1 MDPHYNC
8 KGIFISTII
17 CNSPYMFNSLSTNET
32 INKNGIDQPVSTQ
45 QGIVNPPM
53 ELTDFAGY
61 PHSPMWYALS
71 NELPSATGSYEGRD
85 KRGRG
90 VPTGWCPQL

>member
-1 MDPHYNC
+1 
-8 KGIFISTII
+8 
-17 CNSPYMFNSLSTNET
+17 MFNSLSTNET
-32 INKNGIDQPVSTQ
+32 MKKNGIDQPVSTQ

-71 NELPSATGSYEGRD
+71 NELPSATGSYEAEIKEG
-85 KRGRG
+85 G
-90 VPTGWCPQL
+90 VFLQDGAPQL

>member
-1 MDPHYNC
+1 
-8 KGIFISTII
+8 
-17 CNSPYMFNSLSTNET
+17 MFNSLSTNET
-32 INKNGIDQPVSTQ
+32 IKKNGIDQPVSTQ

-53 ELTDFAGY
+53 ELSDFAGY

-90 VPTGWCPQL
+90 VPTGWCTPVISWFIPSKYDSKYHTLLGL